1 MMKSIVGCCALLLAG
16 AASAAGTSA
25 PITEQVALGTC
36 QTALRKAARD
46 PELAQIPDVGAMK
59 GGADWRYMWNGN
71 SRQVR
76 MRNGL
81 GQEVAAGALC
91 VVDETSGQI
100 KLLVLNGQQLISP
113 SGR

>member
-1 MMKSIVGCCALLLAG
+1 
-16 AASAAGTSA
+16 
-25 PITEQVALGTC
+25 
-36 QTALRKAARD
+36 
-46 PELAQIPDVGAMK
+46 
-59 GGADWRYMWNGN
+59 
-71 SRQVR
+71 

-113 SGR
+113 SAR